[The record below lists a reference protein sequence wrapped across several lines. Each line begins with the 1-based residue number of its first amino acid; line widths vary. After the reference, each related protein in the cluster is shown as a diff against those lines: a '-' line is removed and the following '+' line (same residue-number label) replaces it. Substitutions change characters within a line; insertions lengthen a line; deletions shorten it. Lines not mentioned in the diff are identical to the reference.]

1 MPKVQKN
8 KTPPR
13 KKKATSIKK
22 KKASKNSINTKHKK
36 RTSTKATTMKQRTKK
51 NPSHKKTPARKS
63 VLHTQAPLVTKK
75 TGNHP
80 CLGLHRITKSIELLT
95 QEFLQQEVRRNTSI
109 TTPSYSQQLSIRLHD
124 EKDFL
129 QSLIDLMRPV
139 SSHIDKEELTRIN
152 FTLKKFKVL
161 LEGKPIDKIT
171 IAKILIMKKYSY
183 FIQTTALKTNPK
195 LVEAITLKI
204 LLQVNSFLSVVYQK
218 NQSKISFSKQALKT
232 LINGYFSSYQG
243 LLSKI
248 SRNAFLTVLPTAL
261 ELCSKLPSE
270 GDQFTEKLLSSYL
283 STVQTSQRTE
293 VPYCDYHNCF
303 FSDKELPF
311 HNLNA
316 LVRTY
321 IDVTAD
327 EDSLNVH
334 F

>member
-22 KKASKNSINTKHKK
+22 KKASKNSLNTKHKK
-36 RTSTKATTMKQRTKK
+36 RTSTKATTKNQRAQKQ
-51 NPSHKKTPARKS
+51 PSQKKTSARKS

-80 CLGLHRITKSIELLT
+80 NLGLHRISISIELLT
-95 QEFLQQEVRRNTSI
+95 QEFLQQEMKKNT
-109 TTPSYSQQLSIRLHD
+109 TTSQISHPQQLGITLHD

-129 QSLIDLMRPV
+129 QSLIDLMRTI

-152 FTLKKFKVL
+152 FNLKKLKII
-161 LEGKPIDKIT
+161 LEDKRIDKVT
-171 IAKILIMKKYSY
+171 IAKILIMKKYSD
-183 FIQTTALKTNPK
+183 FFQTTALKTDPK

-204 LLQVNSFLSVVYQK
+204 LLRVNNFLNIVYQK
-218 NQSKISFSKQALKT
+218 NQNKLSFSMQALET

-248 SRNAFLTVLPTAL
+248 SQNVFLTVLPSAL
-261 ELCSKLPSE
+261 ELCFNLTPE
-270 GDQFTEKLLSSYL
+270 GDQLTAKLLSKYL
-283 STVQTSQRTE
+283 DTVQTSQHTE
-293 VPYCDYHNCF
+293 IPYCEDQNRF
-303 FSDKELPF
+303 FSDKELRF
-311 HNLNA
+311 HTHSA
-316 LVRTY
+316 LVKTY
-321 IDVTAD
+321 IDATAD
-327 EDSLNVH
+327 EDSLNVL